1 MLNLTHLQSGRMPET
16 RLACR
21 FAAVVLCLLV
31 ASLPAADDPYLQLLN
46 EEATKVE
53 ARSTDKGSDGGEGP
67 ADGERPSASR
77 ERFEA
82 LLEEQHVGTYS
93 FYRKL
98 PERSRQEIFLD
109 YRNGASMDAL
119 REKIVDRY
127 LHP

>member
-1 MLNLTHLQSGRMPET
+1 MLNLTHFRSGRMPVT

-21 FAAVVLCLLV
+21 FSAVVLCLLV
-31 ASLPAADDPYLQLLN
+31 AALHAADDPYLELLN

-53 ARSTDKGSDGGEGP
+53 ARSTDKGSDGGESQ
-67 ADGERPSASR
+67 ADGQRPSASR

-82 LLEEQHVGTYS
+82 LLEDQHVGTFS